1 MLILARGIDCIN
13 EWLGRLVSWT
23 ALGMVIMMLLIV
35 LLRYAFAEGSPWQ
48 QESVR
53 FMHGIL
59 FLAGAA
65 YAFKH
70 EALVR
75 VDVLYQAMREGAKAW
90 VNIIGTIVFLFPT
103 CVALFYFTWDY
114 VIGSW
119 EILEGSSEYRGMPG
133 VFVFKS
139 FMWVCGASLALQGI
153 SLIIHSIYVL
163 RHKEHP
169 APKDIHI

>member
-1 MLILARGIDCIN
+1 MLKIAHGIDWIN

-23 ALGMVIMMLLIV
+23 ALGMVVMMTLIV
-35 LLRYAFAEGSPWQ
+35 LLRYVFTEGAPWQ

-75 VDVLYQAMREGAKAW
+75 VDVLYQAMSESRKAW
-90 VNIIGTIVFLFPT
+90 VNIIGTVLFLFPT

-119 EILEGSSEYRGMPG
+119 QILEGSSEYNGMPG
-133 VFVFKS
+133 VFMFKT
-139 FMWVCGASLALQGI
+139 FMWICGGSLALQGI
-153 SLIIHSIYVL
+153 SYIMHSINVL

-169 APKDIHI
+169 APNDIHI